1 MSDDPTPTPT
11 PTSATRREWIG
22 LAVISLPCVVY
33 SMDLTVL
40 DLAIPALS
48 RELMPGSAQLLW
60 ILDIYGF
67 MVAGALITMGTLG
80 DRIGRRRL
88 LLIGAAAFGL
98 ASIVAASSRS
108 AGTLIA
114 ARALL
119 GLAGATLAPSTLSL
133 IRNMFHEPGER
144 RVAVSVWVMSYSVGG
159 AMGPLIGGALLEHF
173 PWGSVFLPS
182 VPVMA
187 LLLLAGPRLLPE
199 YRDPEAGRLDLSSAG
214 LSLVAIL
221 AVIYG
226 LKRIAEHGVGPAA
239 LGAISAGLAAGT
251 IFVRRQARLD
261 DPLID
266 LRLFRVPAFRASLA
280 VYALACFVAFGSYVA
295 IAQYLQLVLGLS
307 PLRAGLWMLPWS
319 LGFVAGSLLSPA
331 VARRVPAPRLMAV
344 GLLGGAVG
352 FVVLSRAGATA
363 GLAVLAVGT
372 LLFSLGL
379 RSRVHPRQ
387 RHDHRVRS
395 GRARRRG
402 GGDLGDGGGARRRS
416 GHRRSG
422 QRRHGRLSHADGRR
436 GAARCPRRAAGR
448 RARNSRRRRLRR
460 RAPAGTRRR
469 RAPRGG
475 TRRLRP
481 VVLARRD
488 PLRRHHGGGGRRGL
502 HAASILRLRRGRRR
516 VAAGMKPA
524 AADEL
529 DAPM

>member
-1 MSDDPTPTPT
+1 MSDDSKPAPGTAPTRA
-11 PTSATRREWIG
+11 SRREWIG

-98 ASIVAASSRS
+98 ASLVAASSRS

-133 IRNMFHEPGER
+133 IRNMFHDPGER

-159 AMGPLIGGALLEHF
+159 AIGPLVGGALLEHF

-182 VPVMA
+182 VPVMV
-187 LLLLAGPRLLPE
+187 LLLIAGPRLLPE
-199 YRDPEAGRLDLSSAG
+199 YRDPDAGRLDPSSAG

-266 LRLFRVPAFRASLA
+266 LRLFRVPAFRASLT
-280 VYALACFVAFGSYVA
+280 VYGLACFVAFGSYVA

-319 LGFVAGSLLSPA
+319 GGFVAGSLLSPA
-331 VARRVPAPRLMAV
+331 VARRVPAPQLMAI
-344 GLLGGAVG
+344 GLLAGAAG
-352 FVVLSRAGATA
+352 FIVLSRAGATA
-363 GLAVLAVGT
+363 GLAALGVGT
-372 LLFSLGL
+372 LLFSLGSAPAFTL
-379 RSRVHPRQ
+379 ANDMIIASAPAERVGAAAGI
-387 RHDHRVRS
+387 S
-395 GRARRRG
+395 ETAAE
-402 GGDLGDGGGARRRS
+402 LGGALGIAVLGSAGTVVYRMRMDAAVLPGVPVELRT
-416 GHRRSG
+416 
-422 QRRHGRLSHADGRR
+422 
-436 GAARCPRRAAGR
+436 AARGTLGGAVSAAGR
-448 RARNSRRRRLRR
+448 LPG
-460 RAPAGTRRR
+460 PAGAALLQAARDAFVRSFSLVAILCAAIT
-469 RAPRGG
+469 
-475 TRRLRP
+475 
-481 VVLARRD
+481 VLAAVAVFTLLRYSGAPGPHADAERRD
-488 PLRRHHGGGGRRGL
+488 ERERTRSG
-502 HAASILRLRRGRRR
+502 
-516 VAAGMKPA
+516 
-524 AADEL
+524 
-529 DAPM
+529 